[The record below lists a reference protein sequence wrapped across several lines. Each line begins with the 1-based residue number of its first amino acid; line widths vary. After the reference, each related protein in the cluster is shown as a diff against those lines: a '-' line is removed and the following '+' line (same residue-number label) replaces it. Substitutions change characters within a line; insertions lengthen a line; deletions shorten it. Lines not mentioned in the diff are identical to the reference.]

1 MGTPGVD
8 LWSTPKGISGRPLET
23 FGRSLLNI
31 ILLGRKSFGVET
43 LRGIRSTKRSKSIH
57 TGDGVSERLRL
68 FLFLRDGSG
77 AAQVSPVIFGGFVQ
91 RFWAF
96 LALFFHGFSGKL

>member
-1 MGTPGVD
+1 MEWELQELTFGQLRRAFPVALWKPSGGHPRLEIFGT
-8 LWSTPKGISGRPLET
+8 ET
-23 FGRSLLNI
+23 FGWALLNI

-43 LRGIRSTKRSKSIH
+43 LRGIRSTTHSKSIH

-91 RFWAF
+91 
-96 LALFFHGFSGKL
+96 